1 MRKLEQLE
9 KDHLEYAEVINDF
22 IAKPRTNGQLVDLIH
37 QLVAYLQYSSQELH
51 EYNEYVDSFI
61 GALSKLP

>member
-1 MRKLEQLE
+1 MRRLEQLE

-22 IAKPRTNGQLVDLIH
+22 VAEPRTNGQLVDLIY
-37 QLVAYLQYSSQELH
+37 QLVAYLEYSGQELH
-51 EYNEYVDSFI
+51 EYNKYIDSFI